1 MRSVQAGPA
10 ACATAKMRLHVLHS
24 SAHQLLSEAPSLL
37 YLAPASSASL
47 PLPLLLPAA
56 RRGTRSATP
65 GAGKLALRISAASAA
80 RNAAAASTGRACSGE
95 ITRAG
100 GGGGGVED
108 SDATQ
113 AS

>member
-1 MRSVQAGPA
+1 MRDLLQEHAQSVR
-10 ACATAKMRLHVLHS
+10 CS
-24 SAHQLLSEAPSLL
+24 HQLPLVLSEAPSLL

-95 ITRAG
+95 ITSAG